1 MKFKSII
8 ILFGIILLS
17 ASIFGQ
23 SKNEKK
29 FQKAIDALESTEF
42 IKELRS
48 SKKKVESAVLD
59 FKLQEEYF
67 EKEDVDRVKACYQ
80 ETIDGYDKILE
91 NMKNKLMDKK
101 RRESIV
107 NDPDDYTELMQ
118 FRLEKIMEIHRENCI
133 PMIEEITGVEAVGF
147 GIEDIKFIIGLVS
160 DIVNALQGN
169 GKSFDKMGE
178 EYLED
183 NFIVGL
189 RISNWEDL

>member
-1 MKFKSII
+1 MKLKSII
-8 ILFGIILLS
+8 LLLGITILATS
-17 ASIFGQ
+17 VFGQ

-42 IKELRS
+42 IKEMRS

-67 EKEDVDRVKACYQ
+67 EEEDVDRVKECYQ
-80 ETIDGYDKILE
+80 ETIDGFDKIME

-101 RRESIV
+101 RRASIV

-118 FRLEKIMEIHRENCI
+118 FRLEKVMEAHRENCI
-133 PMIEEITGVEAVGF
+133 PLIEEITGVEAVGF
-147 GIEDIKFIIGLVS
+147 GIEDIKFIIGLVA
-160 DIVNALQGN
+160 DVVNALKGN

-178 EYLED
+178 NYLED
-183 NFIVGL
+183 NFIKGL
-189 RISNWEDL
+189 RISSWDDL